1 MKIFVTGC
9 SGYIGGT
16 FSYEALKKG
25 HIVYGL
31 DNFVNSTKD
40 KEKITIET
48 NRYAILL
55 KNIKINNK
63 NKNKPVLILLLISDF
78 NYIPP
83 KFLFVL

>member
-25 HIVYGL
+25 HIVYGI

-63 NKNKPVLILLLISDF
+63 NNSHSSCCF
-78 NYIPP
+78 NCFIWFFCWYIC
-83 KFLFVL
+83 